1 MGVVFKLRMI
11 ALSPQIHYGGSIQI
25 TSDNN
30 IPSSSSHCE
39 CTKGAMIWR
48 ISKNTL
54 TYPKEKIGV
63 LTTSNCDLL
72 QFVYRIYP
80 RITLTV
86 AVLFIYPLNWQP
98 ARRYKKCNIIQ
109 NFQKV
114 YNCPHFTRDFIR
126 TAMRTNYKAPHLI
139 ATRTAFC
146 QGAFSKIQS
155 MFTISPHIKTLGKDE
170 S

>member
-1 MGVVFKLRMI
+1 MGAVIKYAEYIMGVVFKLRMI

-72 QFVYRIYP
+72 QFVYRICS

-86 AVLFIYPLNWQP
+86 AVLFIYPLNW
-98 ARRYKKCNIIQ
+98 
-109 NFQKV
+109 
-114 YNCPHFTRDFIR
+114 
-126 TAMRTNYKAPHLI
+126 
-139 ATRTAFC
+139 
-146 QGAFSKIQS
+146 
-155 MFTISPHIKTLGKDE
+155 
-170 S
+170 

>member
-1 MGVVFKLRMI
+1 MFCIRVLFSYPKLFAKFPVLARSDFR
-11 ALSPQIHYGGSIQI
+11 LSWRTLPTVISTRRYSIVKEHLICGGSYQICGIHYGGSIQI
-25 TSDNN
+25 TNDSF

-39 CTKGAMIWR
+39 CSKGAMIWR

-86 AVLFIYPLNWQP
+86 AVLFIYPLNW
-98 ARRYKKCNIIQ
+98 
-109 NFQKV
+109 
-114 YNCPHFTRDFIR
+114 
-126 TAMRTNYKAPHLI
+126 
-139 ATRTAFC
+139 
-146 QGAFSKIQS
+146 
-155 MFTISPHIKTLGKDE
+155 
-170 S
+170 